1 MKYNTML
8 TKALVILVLTNP
20 AITSVLEFA
29 EYDSE
34 QNSSTSEV
42 LERPMESK
50 LESIYKPRNKK

>member
-1 MKYNTML
+1 ML
-8 TKALVILVLTNP
+8 AKALVILVLTNP

-50 LESIYKPRNKK
+50 LESMYKLRNKK